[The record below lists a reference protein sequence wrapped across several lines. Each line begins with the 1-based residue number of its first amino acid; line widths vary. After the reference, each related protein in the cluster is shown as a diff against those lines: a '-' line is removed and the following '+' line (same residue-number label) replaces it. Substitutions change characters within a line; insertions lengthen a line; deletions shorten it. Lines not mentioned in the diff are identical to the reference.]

1 MRIESVPGD
10 IGYAKGKTVNSNKTI
25 SFSDTMSKQLEDVN
39 ELQIQSEKASEALAL
54 GDLDNIHEVMIKTEE
69 AKLAL
74 EMTVQIR
81 NKVVEAYQEIM
92 KMQI

>member
-1 MRIESVPGD
+1 M
-10 IGYAKGKTVNSNKTI
+10 K
-25 SFSDTMSKQLEDVN
+25 KQLEDVN

>member
-1 MRIESVPGD
+1 MRIESVSG
-10 IGYAKGKTVNSNKTI
+10 GMNALMGKSGNTKENS
-25 SFSDTMSKQLEDVN
+25 SFSEAMKKQLGEVN
-39 ELQIQSEKASEALAL
+39 ELQMQSEKASEALAL
-54 GDLDNIHEVMIKTEE
+54 GEADNIHEVMIRTEE

>member
-1 MRIESVPGD
+1 MK
-10 IGYAKGKTVNSNKTI
+10 ALMGKAGSTRENT
-25 SFSDTMSKQLEDVN
+25 SFSEAMKKQLGEVN
-39 ELQIQSEKASEALAL
+39 ELQMQSEKASEALAV
-54 GDLDNIHEVMIKTEE
+54 GEADNIHEVMIRTEE

>member
-1 MRIESVPGD
+1 MN
-10 IGYAKGKTVNSNKTI
+10 IGSISNTINAPLENQGGKVKTQ
-25 SFSDTMSKQLEDVN
+25 SFSETLKEELADVN
-39 ELQIQSEKASEALAL
+39 ELQITSEKASEALAM
-54 GDLDNIHEVMIKTEE
+54 GEAESVHEVMIQTEE

-74 EMTVQIR
+74 ELTVQVR